1 MLKYKWNH
9 GVVTFIVSLV
19 ASLIV
24 PWITDDP
31 ACRPFGIGL
40 ALFLMFVMAGVEYWS
55 PDVLDHSWMVWIFF
69 TMMSVWAIV
78 AWWGFPPGGLAV
90 LVLLVLAAFFRD
102 YAIWTKIRRW
112 VWLGVFLGLQLVARP
127 VFDDILNFINHLPGA
142 EDFAHPYW
150 SSFTEVPFS
159 FFEGSD
165 LLWMRRRGGPLLPEE
180 LAVLNIALI
189 GLFIVTCWKPIRV
202 CIHRISERVQN
213 SSFPL

>member
-9 GVVTFIVSLV
+9 SVVTFIVSLV
-19 ASLIV
+19 ASLTV

-55 PDVLDHSWMVWIFF
+55 PGVLDRSWMGWIFS

-102 YAIWTKIRRW
+102 CVVWTKLRWW
-112 VWLGVFLGLQLVARP
+112 VWLTVFLGMQLVARP
-127 VFDDILNFINHLPGA
+127 VFDDILNLINHLPAGQA
-142 EDFAHPYW
+142 IEYRFGI
-150 SSFTEVPFS
+150 SFVRYHFS
-159 FFEGSD
+159 FFQGAE
-165 LLWMRRRGGPLLPEE
+165 LMEMRHRRPLLPEE
-180 LAVLNIALI
+180 LAVLNIALV
-189 GLFIVTCWKPIRV
+189 GLFIVTCWKPVRNWL
-202 CIHRISERVQN
+202 HPN
-213 SSFPL
+213 SNPPHGS